1 MFQFIHAADIHL
13 DSPLRGLERYEG
25 APVDE
30 IRLST
35 RRALENLVSLALDRN
50 VAFLV
55 IAGDLFDGDWKDYNT
70 GLFFAKQMSRLR
82 EAQIP
87 VYIVKG
93 NHDAASKMTRALKMP
108 DNVHIF
114 SHSKPETFHLDSC
127 GASLHGQSFS
137 SAAVVKNLAEDYP
150 KAQSNRFN
158 IGVLHTCATG
168 RDGHGRYAPCTM
180 DDLLAKGYDYW
191 ALGHVHNREI
201 LKADPLIVFPGNI
214 QGRHIRETGPKGCT
228 IVTVDD
234 KNRATESFEPL
245 CVLQW
250 EHCIISLESALSQD
264 DVINKVNESL
274 SSLIRQHASYP
285 LAVRVE
291 LSGECQVDS
300 LLRSNSEQMINQIRA
315 IATDCASDQIWLE
328 KVKINTTAPHA
339 EPDMSLHDGPLGELV
354 SLIDEYKSDTDLQKN
369 LRDQLAEI
377 DKKLSLEVK
386 DLIGWNEEL
395 FLKETLQ
402 DVQNILFA
410 RLAHKE

>member
-1 MFQFIHAADIHL
+1 M

-25 APVDE
+25 APVEE

-35 RRALENLVSLALDRN
+35 RRALENLVSLALDRK
-50 VAFLV
+50 VAFV
-55 IAGDLFDGDWKDYNT
+55 ILAGDLFDGDWKDYNT

-82 EAQIP
+82 EAEIP

-108 DNVHIF
+108 DNVHVF
-114 SHSKPETFHLDSC
+114 SHSKPETFYLESC
-127 GASLHGQSFS
+127 SAALHGQSFS
-137 SAAVVKNLAEDYP
+137 NAAVVKNLAEDYP
-150 KAQSNRFN
+150 KAENNRFN

-191 ALGHVHNREI
+191 ALGHVHKRET
-201 LKADPLIVFPGNI
+201 LKSEPLIVFPGNI
-214 QGRHIRETGPKGCT
+214 QGRHIRETGAKGCV

-234 KNRATESFEPL
+234 KNQATQSFEPI

-250 EHCIISLESALSQD
+250 EHCIINLDAAFTQD
-264 DVINKVNESL
+264 DVISKVNESL
-274 SSLIRQHASYP
+274 SALVREHSSYP

-291 LSGECQVDS
+291 LTGASSTDS
-300 LLRSNSEQMINQIRA
+300 LLRSNSEHVINQIRA

-328 KVKINTTAPHA
+328 KVKINTSASVAQH
-339 EPDMSLHDGPLGELV
+339 DSNMQDGPLGELL
-354 SLIDEYKSDTDLQKN
+354 SLIDEYKTDLELQKS

-386 DLIGWNEEL
+386 DLIGWNEDL
-395 FLKETLQ
+395 FLRETLE

>member
-13 DSPLRGLERYEG
+13 DSSLRGLERYEG
-25 APVDE
+25 APVEE

-35 RRALENLVSLALDRN
+35 RRALENLVSLALDRK
-50 VAFLV
+50 VAFV
-55 IAGDLFDGDWKDYNT
+55 ILAGDLFDGDWKDYNT

-82 EAQIP
+82 EAEIP

-127 GASLHGQSFS
+127 SAALHGQSFS
-137 SAAVVKNLAEDYP
+137 NAAVVKNLAEDYP
-150 KAQSNRFN
+150 KAENNRFN

-191 ALGHVHNREI
+191 ALGHVHKREI
-201 LKADPLIVFPGNI
+201 LKSEPLIVFPGNI
-214 QGRHIRETGPKGCT
+214 QGRHIRETGAKGCT

-234 KNRATESFEPL
+234 KNQATHNFEPIS
-245 CVLQW
+245 VLQW
-250 EHCIISLESALSQD
+250 EHCIINLDSAITQD

-274 SSLIRQHASYP
+274 SALAREFSSYP

-291 LSGECQVDS
+291 LTGASSADP
-300 LLRSNSEQMINQIRA
+300 LLRSNSEHVINQIRA

-328 KVKINTTAPHA
+328 KVKINTSATMAQH
-339 EPDMSLHDGPLGELV
+339 DLNMHDGPLGELL
-354 SLIDEYKSDTDLQKN
+354 SLIDEYKTDLELQKS
-369 LRDQLAEI
+369 LRDQLSEI

-386 DLIGWNEEL
+386 DLIGWNEDL
-395 FLKETLQ
+395 FLRETLE